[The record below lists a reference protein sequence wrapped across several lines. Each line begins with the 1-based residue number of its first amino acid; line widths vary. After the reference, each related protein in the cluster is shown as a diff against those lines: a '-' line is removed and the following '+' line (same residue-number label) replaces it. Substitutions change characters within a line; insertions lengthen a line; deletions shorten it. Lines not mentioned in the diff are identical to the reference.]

1 MVKFDNTFPNNPIK
15 IGQNALE
22 NDNII
27 GLAKETDIWFHLK
40 ALPSCHLI
48 ISNSKEYPITGDMIT
63 FCAKLVKANTKYR
76 NYAKLK
82 VIYTEI
88 KNVKKTDVAGKVIVK
103 KEKNIVV

>member
-1 MVKFDNTFPNNPIK
+1 
-15 IGQNALE
+15 
-22 NDNII
+22 
-27 GLAKETDIWFHLK
+27 
-40 ALPSCHLI
+40 
-48 ISNSKEYPITGDMIT
+48 MIT